1 MKDLNTAT
9 SQQRGIFS
17 RVGVRYEVACDVIGA
32 VIAHYA
38 ELMANEL
45 ASAKPDRRRISMA
58 QRLTSELKDAREG
71 LDSREPGAI
80 ESAIERFGALARHL
94 YADADLSAAEA
105 RRAAQFGQANASL
118 ALEDLDVSADDLA
131 VQARI
136 IRGEWSHDQAVAW
149 YLREAQR

>member
-1 MKDLNTAT
+1 
-9 SQQRGIFS
+9 
-17 RVGVRYEVACDVIGA
+17 VACDVIGA

-45 ASAKPDRRRISMA
+45 ASAKADQQRISMA
-58 QRLTSELKDAREG
+58 QRLTSELKDAREE
-71 LDSREPGAI
+71 LDSREPDAI

-94 YADADLSAAEA
+94 YADADLSAAQA
-105 RRAAQFGQANASL
+105 RRAAQFDQANASL
-118 ALEDLDVSADDLA
+118 ALEGLDASVDDLA

-149 YLREAQR
+149 YLREAQS

>member
-1 MKDLNTAT
+1 MKDLNTIA

-17 RVGVRYEVACDVIGA
+17 RAGVRYEVACDVIGA

-45 ASAKPDRRRISMA
+45 VSAKPDQRRISMA

-71 LDSREPGAI
+71 LDPCEPDAI
-80 ESAIERFGALARHL
+80 ESTIERFGALARHL
-94 YADADLSAAEA
+94 YADADLSAAQA
-105 RRAAQFGQANASL
+105 RRAAQFDQANASL
-118 ALEDLDVSADDLA
+118 ALEGLDVSADDLA

-149 YLREAQR
+149 YLREAQA

>member
-1 MKDLNTAT
+1 MKDLSTAT

-17 RVGVRYEVACDVIGA
+17 RVGLRYEVACDVIGA

-38 ELMANEL
+38 ELIGMEL
-45 ASAKPDRRRISMA
+45 ASDKPDQRRISMA
-58 QRLTSELKDAREG
+58 QRLTSELKDAREA
-71 LDSREPGAI
+71 LDSRDSDAI

-94 YADADLSAAEA
+94 YADTDLSAAQA
-105 RRAAQFGQANASL
+105 LRAAQFDQANASL
-118 ALEDLDVSADDLA
+118 ALEGLEVSADDLA

-149 YLREAQR
+149 YLREAQT

>member
-17 RVGVRYEVACDVIGA
+17 RAGVRYEVACDVIGA
-32 VIAHYA
+32 VISHYA

-45 ASAKPDRRRISMA
+45 ASAKPDQRRISMA
-58 QRLTSELKDAREG
+58 QRLTSELKDAREE
-71 LDSREPGAI
+71 LDSREPDAI

-94 YADADLSAAEA
+94 YADADVSAAQA
-105 RRAAQFGQANASL
+105 RRAAQFDQANASL
-118 ALEDLDVSADDLA
+118 ALEGLDVSVDDLA
-131 VQARI
+131 VQSRI

-149 YLREAQR
+149 YLREAQA

>member
-17 RVGVRYEVACDVIGA
+17 RAGVRYEVACDVIGA

-45 ASAKPDRRRISMA
+45 ASAKADQQRISMA
-58 QRLTSELKDAREG
+58 QRLTSELKDAREE
-71 LDSREPGAI
+71 LDSREPDAI

-94 YADADLSAAEA
+94 YADADLSAAQA
-105 RRAAQFGQANASL
+105 RRAAQFDQANASL
-118 ALEDLDVSADDLA
+118 ALEGLDASVDDLA

-149 YLREAQR
+149 YLREAQS